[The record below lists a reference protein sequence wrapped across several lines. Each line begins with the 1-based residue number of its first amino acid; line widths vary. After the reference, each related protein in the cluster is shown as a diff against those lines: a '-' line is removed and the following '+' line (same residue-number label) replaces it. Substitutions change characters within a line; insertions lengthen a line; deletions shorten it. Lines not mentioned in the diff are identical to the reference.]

1 MKTKI
6 LSLSAALARLS
17 AGLMAALLIAGH
29 VHAAEIPDPP
39 KTYPPG
45 ELGKLVKL
53 GEEIFLNTNTHPL
66 TKDLVGNILTCDD
79 CHLDGGKTK
88 SLGTLIGTAASFPA
102 YSPREKTVQTLQDR
116 NDNCFM
122 RSMNGIRPAIDSQAS
137 LALMAYVSW
146 LSEGIPL
153 KMNDKKPINMFYT
166 KIWPGNKWVVPLI
179 KRSTHENYL
188 AGKKIWEQRC
198 AECHEEGRWGDQ
210 SYNAGAGMSKL
221 NKAPIWLLFNM
232 PLEGEKL
239 TRREAVD
246 VTLYMNAQPRP
257 DFDLQKHLPP
267 AGTGIYNTAVTKEKH
282 SVRSNFKQFG
292 LDIDELRGDKV
303 IP

>member
-1 MKTKI
+1 VTVF
-6 LSLSAALARLS
+6 LLVGQAHGQQGSHVAAPPEDLKPS
-17 AGLMAALLIAGH
+17 MD
-29 VHAAEIPDPP
+29 IPDPP
-39 KTYPPG
+39 KDYPAG

-53 GEEIFLNTNTHPL
+53 GEEIFMKTDTHPL
-66 TKDLVGNILTCDD
+66 TKDLVGNILTCNS

-122 RSMNGIRPAIDSQAS
+122 RSMNGIRPAIDSPAS

-146 LSEGIPL
+146 LSEGIPM
-153 KMNDKKPINMFYT
+153 KMNDKKPITMFYT
-166 KIWPGNKWVVPLI
+166 KIWPGNEWVVPLI
-179 KRSTHENYL
+179 KQSTHENYL
-188 AGKKIWEQRC
+188 AGKEIWEKRC
-198 AECHEEGRWGDQ
+198 AQCHEEGLWGDQ
-210 SYNAGAGMSKL
+210 SYNTGAGMAKL
-221 NKAPIWLLFNM
+221 NKAPMWLLFNM
-232 PLEGEKL
+232 PFAGEKL

-267 AGTGIYNTAVTKEKH
+267 ASEGLYNSAVTEEKH
-282 SVRSNFKQFG
+282 SVRSNFKEFG
-292 LDIDELRGDKV
+292 LDIDEIRGDKV